1 MRDRSWSAHLDQ
13 LENNSI
19 TVEGIQHASAKIID
33 IKDPE
38 VAAAYLKQVD
48 DMARSIVRIVRD
60 AGLSVPDSVLSD
72 PPSFHYGQ
80 IEATGAIGVVF
91 EQAKIE
97 IWTPFGMFAAS
108 SFADGI
114 PSSVVEAVQEQF
126 GLKEVSGDL
135 KVRSFVGRKVY
146 VATIDADG
154 ESLSPVLCGSSTYD
168 YLKNTWDEA
177 RPNTR
182 CRVGEEHC
190 LPPADRERMRSHHNA
205 IAAGKLQSNDAEQRL
220 DAFSDLV
227 TAGPDFLPILINC
240 FATEKDQNTQN
251 DMLTE
256 LIKYKEILADQ
267 THFGPAVTSWLERQI
282 SKSDESDQGCSL
294 RGAYWTIGE
303 LRRVGP
309 IVPEQMIPILTRMLD
324 LYESP
329 QWPLDYLAMYGK
341 AAEPAR
347 SKVQS
352 LLDSKD
358 SNVRYYAVQV
368 MASLDSVT

>member
-1 MRDRSWSAHLDQ
+1 
-13 LENNSI
+13 
-19 TVEGIQHASAKIID
+19 
-33 IKDPE
+33 
-38 VAAAYLKQVD
+38 
-48 DMARSIVRIVRD
+48 
-60 AGLSVPDSVLSD
+60 
-72 PPSFHYGQ
+72 
-80 IEATGAIGVVF
+80 
-91 EQAKIE
+91 
-97 IWTPFGMFAAS
+97 
-108 SFADGI
+108 
-114 PSSVVEAVQEQF
+114 
-126 GLKEVSGDL
+126 
-135 KVRSFVGRKVY
+135 
-146 VATIDADG
+146 
-154 ESLSPVLCGSSTYD
+154 
-168 YLKNTWDEA
+168 
-177 RPNTR
+177 
-182 CRVGEEHC
+182 
-190 LPPADRERMRSHHNA
+190 MRSHHNA

-240 FATEKDQNTQN
+240 FATEKDHNTQN

-341 AAEPAR
+341 AAKPAR